1 MHGPLLPT
9 GTRHDLA
16 GQLAREI
23 KPFGSKRP
31 AGALLTYDLVMQST
45 AGWRRVLCPS
55 KEQRE
60 AGDETVE
67 EFVQQFATGLATG
80 AVYAALALA
89 LVLIYQ
95 STGIVNFSQ
104 GEMAMFS
111 TFIAWSLLTRMDY
124 WPAFFIALLVAAA
137 MGAALERLALR
148 PVERAPAISAV
159 IVTLGLFTV
168 LNSVALWLYGGVP
181 KPFPLPGVFDGAPLS
196 VGDVTVSRLNIGIFS
211 TALLI
216 MTALFA
222 FLNGTTWGLA
232 MRATAENP
240 GAARVVGIPV
250 GRMLTLGWALSAAVG
265 AVAGMLLAPLL
276 ALQPSMM
283 FGVLIFALAAAVLGG
298 LNSLPGAIVGGLTL
312 GVVQN
317 LANTY
322 VTPRTGSI
330 DATIA
335 FLVIVAV
342 LLVRPT
348 GLLGHAVSRRV

>member
-1 MHGPLLPT
+1 L
-9 GTRHDLA
+9 
-16 GQLAREI
+16 
-23 KPFGSKRP
+23 
-31 AGALLTYDLVMQST
+31 
-45 AGWRRVLCPS
+45 
-55 KEQRE
+55 
-60 AGDETVE
+60 E

-95 STGIVNFSQ
+95 STGVVNFAQ

-124 WPAFFIALLVAAA
+124 WPAFLVALLVAAA
-137 MGAALERLALR
+137 MGGALERLALR
-148 PVERAPAISAV
+148 PVERGPAISAI
-159 IVTLGLFTV
+159 IVTIGLFTV

-196 VGDVTVSRLNIGIFS
+196 VGDVTVSRLNIGIFC
-211 TALLI
+211 TALLL
-216 MTALFA
+216 MAVLFA
-222 FLNGTTWGLA
+222 FLNGTIWGLA

-240 GAARVVGIPV
+240 AAARVVGIPV

-317 LANTY
+317 LTNTY
-322 VTPRTGSI
+322 LTPRTGSI
-330 DATIA
+330 DVTIA

-348 GLLGHAVSRRV
+348 GLLGHAANRRV